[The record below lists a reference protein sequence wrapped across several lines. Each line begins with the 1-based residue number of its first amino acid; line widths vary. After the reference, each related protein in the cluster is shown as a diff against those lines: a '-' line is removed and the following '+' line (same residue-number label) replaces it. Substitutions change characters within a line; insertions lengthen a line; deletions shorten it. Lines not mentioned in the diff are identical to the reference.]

1 MKNRKQINK
10 DIKVIKNLF
19 KGIISILGK
28 ALFTL
33 VKNLLYIF
41 YVLVYN
47 FHNLVA
53 KLYMKA
59 PRVARIIII
68 YILITLS
75 LMNFIGIKKVN
86 ANNNTNMPQ
95 ISQETPQNEEKTQ
108 KEYNSIIEEKSSS
121 NGLKN
126 DKIEDTKKSEEKTTC
141 KLGEIECKIYNNGI
155 AKGMTHEQALLVVAI
170 SKHETG
176 NWTSSAF
183 KNKNNFG
190 GMMCKTGLAT
200 YKSFDEGL
208 NKFTT
213 LLNDYYFAKGRNT
226 IEKIGAIYCP
236 VGAKNDPNGL
246 NRHWIPRVTEY
257 YNDYLK
263 KF

>member
-10 DIKVIKNLF
+10 DMKVIKNLF

-33 VKNLLYIF
+33 AKNLLYIF

-59 PRVARIIII
+59 PRIVRIIII
-68 YILITLS
+68 YILIALS
-75 LMNFIGIKKVN
+75 LMNFVGINKNKSN
-86 ANNNTNMPQ
+86 SNTNMPQ
-95 ISQETPQNEEKTQ
+95 ILQETPQNEEKEQ
-108 KEYNSIIEEKSSS
+108 KEYNSIIEEK
-121 NGLKN
+121 NGFKGLKN
-126 DKIEDTKKSEEKTTC
+126 DKIEDTQKVEEKTTC
-141 KLGEIECKIYNNGI
+141 KLGGIECKIYNNGI

-208 NKFTT
+208 DKFTT

>member
-10 DIKVIKNLF
+10 DMKVIKNLF

-33 VKNLLYIF
+33 AKNLLYIF
-41 YVLVYN
+41 YVLIYN

-59 PRVARIIII
+59 PRITRIIII
-68 YILITLS
+68 YILIALS
-75 LMNFIGIKKVN
+75 LMNFVGIKKVN
-86 ANNNTNMPQ
+86 ANNNTNMSQ
-95 ISQETPQNEEKTQ
+95 ISQETTQIKEKEQ
-108 KEYNSIIEEKSSS
+108 KEYNSITEEKNGS
-121 NGLKN
+121 NGVKN
-126 DKIEDTKKSEEKTTC
+126 DKIEDVKKNEEKATC

-208 NKFTT
+208 DKFTT

>member
-10 DIKVIKNLF
+10 EMKVVKKLF
-19 KGIISILGK
+19 KGIMEILVK
-28 ALFTL
+28 AIFTL

-59 PRVARIIII
+59 PRIARIIII

-75 LMNFIGIKKVN
+75 LMNFVGINKNKSN
-86 ANNNTNMPQ
+86 SNTNMPQ
-95 ISQETPQNEEKTQ
+95 ISQEIPQIKEKEQ
-108 KEYNSIIEEKSSS
+108 KEYNSITEEENGS

-126 DKIEDTKKSEEKTTC
+126 DKIEDAKKSKEKATC
-141 KLGEIECKIYNNGI
+141 KLGVIECKIYNSGI
-155 AKGMTHEQALLVVAI
+155 AKGMTHKQALLVVAI
-170 SKHETG
+170 SRHETG

-183 KNKNNFG
+183 KNRNNFG

-200 YKSFDEGL
+200 YKTFDEGL
-208 NKFTT
+208 DKFTT

>member
-10 DIKVIKNLF
+10 EMKIVKKLF
-19 KGIISILGK
+19 KGIMEILVK
-28 ALFTL
+28 AIFTL

-59 PRVARIIII
+59 PRIARVVVI
-68 YILITLS
+68 YILIALS
-75 LMNFIGIKKVN
+75 LMNFVGIKKNNSNNN
-86 ANNNTNMPQ
+86 ANMSQ
-95 ISQETPQNEEKTQ
+95 ISQETPQIEEKEQ
-108 KEYNSIIEEKSSS
+108 KEYNSITKEENSSKEA
-121 NGLKN
+121 KN
-126 DKIEDTKKSEEKTTC
+126 DKIEDAQKIEEKTTC
-141 KLGEIECKIYNNGI
+141 KLGEIECKIYNSGI
-155 AKGMTHEQALLVVAI
+155 SKGMTHKQALLVVAI
-170 SKHETG
+170 SRHETG
-176 NWTSSAF
+176 NWTSPAF

-208 NKFTT
+208 DKFTT
-213 LLNDYYFAKGRNT
+213 LLNDYYFTKGRNT

-236 VGAKNDPNGL
+236 VGATNDPNGL
-246 NRHWIPRVTEY
+246 NKNWIPRVTQY
-257 YNDYLK
+257 YNEYVK
-263 KF
+263 IF

>member
-1 MKNRKQINK
+1 MKRKEINK
-10 DIKVIKNLF
+10 EMRIIKKLF
-19 KGIISILGK
+19 KGIMDILTK
-28 ALFTL
+28 AIFTL

-41 YVLVYN
+41 YVLIYN

-59 PRVARIIII
+59 PRILKVSII
-68 YILITLS
+68 YVLIFLS
-75 LMNFIGIKKVN
+75 LMNFINLKKVN
-86 ANNNTNMPQ
+86 ASDSANIPQ
-95 ISQETPQNEEKTQ
+95 NRQETAQIEEKEQ
-108 KEYNSIIEEKSSS
+108 KEYNSTTEEENGS
-121 NGLKN
+121 NRL
-126 DKIEDTKKSEEKTTC
+126 KIENNEVINKKC
-141 KLGEIECKIYNNGI
+141 NLGTIECKIYNSGI
-155 AKGMTHEQALLVVAI
+155 SKGMTHEQAILVVAI

-190 GMMCKTGLAT
+190 GIMCKTGLAT
-200 YKSFDEGL
+200 YSTFDEGL
-208 NKFTT
+208 DKFTT
-213 LLNDYYFAKGRNT
+213 LLKNNYFAKGRNT

-236 VGAKNDPNGL
+236 VGASNDPNGL
-246 NRHWIPRVTEY
+246 NKNWIPKVTEY